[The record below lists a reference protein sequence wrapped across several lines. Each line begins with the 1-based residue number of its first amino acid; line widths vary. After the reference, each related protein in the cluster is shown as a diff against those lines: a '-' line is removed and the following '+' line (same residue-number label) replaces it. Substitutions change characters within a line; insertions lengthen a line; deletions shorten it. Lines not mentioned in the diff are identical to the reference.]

1 MMLAVLCQNTGLM
14 RVILAAEK
22 EAEKSD
28 NSVLG
33 TIVIIGLAVFLFYKW
48 KKNQSINNSKNNNGT
63 SSSGQT
69 SYRTQ
74 QENTPVQTQQPQQ
87 SIFNRP
93 VGQLFT
99 KTSASNNNQ
108 ATSSSAAPKAYPVK
122 AKNCNASALQTGG
135 SVILVI
141 LIVEIVLCFLPTIKL
156 SSKTRRWDDSW
167 ITSDAGSGSLVKIL
181 TANDLSDLGELPS
194 EMQSQVIG
202 VYAPY
207 VILALLPAVL
217 LIINWKLSNPNSKLI
232 LMMIGGIVGVALCFY
247 GPSHNA
253 EVINKYLSRGKVEA
267 GLTFWGYIVVIGYV
281 ALIAYSYVAK
291 KNLKTGN

>member
-33 TIVIIGLAVFLFYKW
+33 TIVIIGLAVFLFFKW
-48 KKNQSINNSKNNNGT
+48 KKNRPINNSPNSST
-63 SSSGQT
+63 SSSGQP
-69 SYRTQ
+69 SYGTPQ
-74 QENTPVQTQQPQQ
+74 VNTPIQTQQPQQ

-93 VGQLFT
+93 VGQFF
-99 KTSASNNNQ
+99 KMPSSNGNQ
-108 ATSSSAAPKAYPVK
+108 ATASNVTPKSYSVNNSNSNVSA
-122 AKNCNASALQTGG
+122 SQTAG

-141 LIVEIVLCFLPTIKL
+141 LIVQIVLCFLPTIKMSL
-156 SSKTRRWDDSW
+156 KTRVWDDTWS
-167 ITSDAGSGSLVKIL
+167 TSDAGGGSFVKAITNQDWSEWGELNSEEKSLVMGIL
-181 TANDLSDLGELPS
+181 
-194 EMQSQVIG
+194 
-202 VYAPY
+202 APY
-207 VILALLPAVL
+207 LVLTLLPVAL
-217 LIINWKLSNPNSKLI
+217 LIINWKINTLNTKLI
-232 LMMIGGIVGVALCFY
+232 MLIIGGIVGVALCFY

-253 EVINKYLSRGKVEA
+253 EIVNKYLSRGKVEA

>member
-1 MMLAVLCQNTGLM
+1 MMFALLSQNMGLM

-33 TIVIIGLAVFLFYKW
+33 TIVIIGLAVFLFFKW
-48 KKNQSINNSKNNNGT
+48 KKNQSINNSKNNGT
-63 SSSGQT
+63 GSSGQT
-69 SYRTQ
+69 SYGIPQ
-74 QENTPVQTQQPQQ
+74 VNTPVQTQQPQQ

-93 VGQLFT
+93 VGQFF
-99 KTSASNNNQ
+99 KTPSSNGNQ
-108 ATSSSAAPKAYPVK
+108 ATASNVTPKSYSVNNSNSNVSA
-122 AKNCNASALQTGG
+122 SQTAG

-141 LIVEIVLCFLPTIKL
+141 LIVQIVLCFLPTIKMSL
-156 SSKTRRWDDSW
+156 KTRVWDDTWS
-167 ITSDAGSGSLVKIL
+167 TSDAGGGSFVKAITNQDWSEWGELNSEEKSLVMGIL
-181 TANDLSDLGELPS
+181 
-194 EMQSQVIG
+194 
-202 VYAPY
+202 APY
-207 VILALLPAVL
+207 LVLTLLPVAL
-217 LIINWKLSNPNSKLI
+217 LIINWKINTLNTKLI
-232 LMMIGGIVGVALCFY
+232 MLIIGGIVGVALCFY

-253 EVINKYLSRGKVEA
+253 EIVNKYLSRGKVEA

>member
-14 RVILAAEK
+14 RAILAAEK

-48 KKNQSINNSKNNNGT
+48 KKNRPINNSPNSST
-63 SSSGQT
+63 SSSGQPGYGT
-69 SYRTQ
+69 PQ
-74 QENTPVQTQQPQQ
+74 VNTPAQTQQPHQ

-93 VGQLFT
+93 VGQFF
-99 KTSASNNNQ
+99 KTPSSNGNQ
-108 ATSSSAAPKAYPVK
+108 ATASNVTPKSYSV
-122 AKNCNASALQTGG
+122 NNSNSNASALQTGG

-156 SSKTRRWDDSW
+156 SLKTRRWDDSW
-167 ITSDAGSGSLVKIL
+167 NTSDAGSGSLVKIL

-253 EVINKYLSRGKVEA
+253 EIVNKYLSRGKVEA